1 MILMKS
7 LLTSLLILFV
17 TVVCI
22 NSAESKELKY
32 KNTTFTTTVG
42 NVRLQAELADQG
54 KENSDKV
61 SVTVPAVIFD
71 KPIVIED
78 VRKVT
83 KSQGKEIDFLVAYHK
98 ANIEGDK
105 EKILSFWHPA
115 EKEEVSKDVNDPE
128 LLKHTK
134 EYMTKNPGMT
144 IHGIIK
150 QKSSISVITGTDF
163 VFGISI
169 RPKDGKLFLTNKPD
183 NDLELAIIEGSF
195 MKF

>member
-1 MILMKS
+1 MKN
-7 LLTSLLILFV
+7 LLTSILIIFV

-22 NSAESKELKY
+22 NIVESKELEY
-32 KNTTFTTTVG
+32 KDTTFTTTVG
-42 NVRLQAELADQG
+42 NVRLQAQLADKG
-54 KENSDKV
+54 KENTDKV
-61 SVTVPAVIFD
+61 SVTVPAAIFN
-71 KPIVIED
+71 KPIIIED

-83 KSQGKEIDFLVAYHK
+83 ASHGKEIDFLVAYHK

-105 EKILSFWHPA
+105 EKLLSFWHPA

-144 IHGIIK
+144 IHGVIK
-150 QKSSISVITGTDF
+150 QKSNISVITGTDF

-169 RPKDGKLFLTNKPD
+169 RPKEGKLFLTNKPD
-183 NDLELAIIEGSF
+183 DDLELAIIEGSF